1 MGTPARRSTGS
12 IRKLPSGRYQV
23 RYTDPDGSRQ
33 KAPRTFQTKAAAELE
48 LTRVLNSI
56 DTGLWQSP
64 TVKALTDFDPKA
76 VTLRELAE
84 HWRGLRVNRRGQPL
98 SPNTLTEYARLVVNV
113 LTPMADIPIRSI
125 TPQMVET
132 WWGPQRRRAPNQAAK
147 AYKHLNTLLL
157 WAVKRKLIPV
167 NPCDIDGATSYTPD
181 KVPDVPTAKQVEIML
196 DVAPDDFRAVLA
208 LAAYGGLRKGEI
220 FELRRKDLKTV
231 KTDGET
237 WVLINIDRG
246 VIWQGKTAIVRPPKS
261 PGSIRAIELPQRANA
276 IIRKHLASI
285 PTNPEALLFTRR
297 RGSAEHWGA
306 YQLEPVWRKVRAA
319 AGFAGRFHSLRA
331 YAATEFGKTGA
342 TSKEL
347 MDYFGHRHM
356 DTAMRYQRTTGRERD
371 LLRKLS

>member
-1 MGTPARRSTGS
+1 VTVRTRTGS
-12 IRKLPSGRYQV
+12 GSLRKLSSGRYQL
-23 RYTDPDGSRQ
+23 RYTDPDGKRQ
-33 KAPRTFQTKAAAELE
+33 TAPKTFKTKAAAELE
-48 LTRVLNSI
+48 LSRIRVSI
-56 DTGLWQSP
+56 DTGVWQSP
-64 TVKALTDFDPKA
+64 TAKALTDFDPNA

-98 SPNTLTEYARLVVNV
+98 SPNTLTEYARLVTNV
-113 LTPMADIPIRSI
+113 LTPLADIPIRAI
-125 TPQMVET
+125 TPQMIET
-132 WWGPQRRRAPNQAAK
+132 WWGPQRLRAPRQANA

-157 WAVKRKLIPV
+157 WAVKRKLIRA

-181 KVPDVPTAKQVEIML
+181 SVPDVPTAKQVEIML
-196 DVAPDDFRAVLA
+196 DVAPDQFRAVLA

-220 FELRRKDLKTV
+220 FELRRKDVKTV

-237 WVLINIDRG
+237 WVLININRG
-246 VIWQGKTAIVRPPKS
+246 VIWQAGTAIVRPPKS

-285 PTNPEALLFTRR
+285 PTNPEALLFTRGP
-297 RGSAEHWGA
+297 GSAEHWGE
-306 YQLEPVWRKVRAA
+306 YQLNPVWRKVRAA